1 MQLCKYAKVT
11 VFINKLFTD
20 TLPCICPVQHNH
32 SPWFLGVRIMQFIKN
47 LITPKEVD
55 FSWMSC
61 LSFNH
66 GTELKAE
73 DSIRILSVSL
83 APYTSQVA
91 FHWRAGCSNYPAE
104 VTTWQ
109 PTPAF
114 TLCHIVGAS
123 QLLPSLLAI
132 QNMLLRVQSLAVIF
146 SLSETAWQ
154 LETLNA
160 NSMPF
165 SLLFMNSSKML
176 HLLSLPIVVSLE
188 QKGGSLSLNWYH
200 CCILNSHLV
209 CFTHCSVIWQP
220 SWVPANLHL
229 QYNGFCIF
237 CNAGI
242 YHMQLKQKSSKSLS
256 AITL

>member
-47 LITPKEVD
+47 LITPKEAD

-91 FHWRAGCSNYPAE
+91 FHWRAGCSNDPAE

-123 QLLPSLLAI
+123 PAPPQPPCNPKHAAESAESGSDI
-132 QNMLLRVQSLAVIF
+132 QPKWDSLA
-146 SLSETAWQ
+146 ARD
-154 LETLNA
+154 A
-160 NSMPF
+160 
-165 SLLFMNSSKML
+165 K
-176 HLLSLPIVVSLE
+176 
-188 QKGGSLSLNWYH
+188 
-200 CCILNSHLV
+200 C
-209 CFTHCSVIWQP
+209 
-220 SWVPANLHL
+220 
-229 QYNGFCIF
+229 
-237 CNAGI
+237 
-242 YHMQLKQKSSKSLS
+242 
-256 AITL
+256 